1 MDCNHIFYYTIGK
14 ELVTQLIGLA
24 APPNRPPH
32 WSYGPLLSPICM
44 VAIVKRLG
52 NYSVASTTTGTGIS
66 SGGSGINAYVD
77 GDDLPSTTT
86 TSGGMSGGSIVGSK
100 SERSELWGHL
110 TAAIAACDD
119 RPHSIQLFM
128 ISALQIR
135 IISCILNKSY
145 DTRYNVY
152 TTTPTPD
159 ATTATDTTAIYRFR
173 HLFPVDTSRTIF
185 RAGHSEPVY
194 IHCMMSKSALIHF
207 LTPPLYYLFPIGIEA
222 ALNDDDVTSTS
233 SDSNTGDKQSTMFET
248 TETSKVSSLSQWL
261 DNIESAAPTPTLAAT
276 VTPIHSAAD
285 TATYVEDPE
294 LIVSKKAYTTPISF
308 TTTRHNNI
316 QFSLADQVYIN
327 TSPTLPVEASK
338 EAQKVWLSMEATINT
353 IMNNLDCSIFP
364 CTQATATSGSGSGG
378 GVAGCDLVLIAKEMC
393 KETYSDDTCESDT
406 GMGTG
411 LVKGDTYHIIAVDF
425 GKDQSRPTQ
434 PEEAWEKKLDLLTS
448 HRCIVPRLRAAL
460 KARDPSNE
468 LVHHIV
474 LAGRPEHSWWRAG

>member
-1 MDCNHIFYYTIGK
+1 
-14 ELVTQLIGLA
+14 
-24 APPNRPPH
+24 
-32 WSYGPLLSPICM
+32 M

-173 HLFPVDTSRTIF
+173 HLFPVDASRTIF
-185 RAGHSEPVY
+185 PPGYSEQPVH
-194 IHCMMSKSALIHF
+194 IHCMMSKAALIHF
-207 LTPPLYYLFPIGIEA
+207 LTAPLYYLLPIGLDA
-222 ALNDDDVTSTS
+222 ALTDSNHDETTTTTSTS
-233 SDSNTGDKQSTMFET
+233 YDSSTDNKQSTMYTTET
-248 TETSKVSSLSQWL
+248 TEASSSFSQWL
-261 DNIESAAPTPTLAAT
+261 DKLDSTTPAATPTDTPLHS
-276 VTPIHSAAD
+276 VTHA
-285 TATYVEDPE
+285 ATYVEDPD
-294 LIVSKKAYTTPISF
+294 LIVSKKSYTKPISF
-308 TTTRHNNI
+308 TTSRSNNM
-316 QFSLADQVYIN
+316 QFSHDDQVYIN

-353 IMNNLDCSIFP
+353 IINNLDCSIFP
-364 CTQATATSGSGSGG
+364 CHQATATSGSGSGSG
-378 GVAGCDLVLIAKEMC
+378 AGCDLVLIAKEVN
-393 KETYSDDTCESDT
+393 KDTDASDAYDSDT
-406 GMGTG
+406 STDAGTG
-411 LVKGDTYHIIAVDF
+411 KGNTYHIIAVDF
-425 GKDQSRPTQ
+425 GKVNSRPTQ
-434 PEEAWEKKLDLLTS
+434 PEEEWEKKLDLLTS
-448 HRCIVPRLRAAL
+448 YRCIVPRLRAAL
-460 KARDPSNE
+460 KAKDPSNE
-468 LVHHIV
+468 LVYHIL
-474 LAGRPEHSWWRAG
+474 LAGRPEHSW